1 MNTIDKSQ
9 AIANQ
14 RKETSMSAPSIAEP
28 TIGPVTPVSS
38 QHWTLSRSLLTI
50 GAAGPIVFLA
60 VATLAGLLDP
70 SYNMAG
76 QAMSELALGPNG
88 WLMTANFFVFGLAI
102 IAFAIGFFRGLP
114 RGSWVATG
122 LLVISGIGIFASGI
136 FPADL
141 KGAPETDTGGLHN
154 MLFLV
159 VFLALI
165 ISYNFSALALRKL
178 AGWRGH
184 TWATAL
190 MPVVVFGLLF
200 VLIGFGSDIGDPLY
214 AVGGLIQRALIA
226 VAFGW
231 MTVTGARLLR
241 AS

>member
-1 MNTIDKSQ
+1 M
-9 AIANQ
+9 
-14 RKETSMSAPSIAEP
+14 SMSPTAEP
-28 TIGPVTPVSS
+28 AIGQATSATP
-38 QHWTLSRSLLTI
+38 QRWTLTRSLLAI

-60 VATLAGLLDP
+60 IATLTGLLDP
-70 SYNMAG
+70 NYDMAS

-102 IAFAIGFFRGLP
+102 IAFAIGFFRSLP
-114 RGSWVATG
+114 RGSWVGSA
-122 LLVISGIGIFASGI
+122 LLLISGLGIFASGI

-154 MLFLV
+154 LLFLV

-165 ISYNFSALALRKL
+165 ISYIFSALALRKL
-178 AGWRGH
+178 SGWRAYA
-184 TWATAL
+184 WATAL
-190 MPVVVFGLLF
+190 MPIIVFGLLF

-214 AVGGLIQRALIA
+214 AVGGLIQRALLA

-231 MTVTGARLLR
+231 MSITAARLLR
-241 AS
+241 AA